1 MSTTAESTVASAH
14 TVLEPAPVLE
24 PASVRHP
31 AYDFG
36 RPAQL
41 GRESTRHLEAA
52 FESFARLWSS
62 QLTDK
67 IRVRAHLAFDRV
79 ELISYEEY
87 SDTLPSTTAM
97 VAGSF
102 VDRDEPCVVQFGLD
116 GALLWVVQMMGGRST
131 ALPEPRT
138 FTPIELALVRNL
150 MEGTFE
156 HLHASLDAL
165 LPGAPRFSAVHY
177 NPQYLQVVA
186 ATAAVIVARFTMR
199 LGDSETSATVMLP
212 ASAVVDRLAA
222 TGSDADSGHSAGQ
235 TLEQVRSTPLEI
247 TLRLAPLTIGAGEIL
262 DLAPGDLLRLPHPE
276 TRPYE
281 LVAGQTPIGLA
292 TPGSRG
298 SRLTCMIT
306 STSEET
312 H

>member
-1 MSTTAESTVASAH
+1 VNTTVEETVMTASA
-14 TVLEPAPVLE
+14 VLDDPA
-24 PASVRHP
+24 VRYP

-67 IRVRAHLAFDRV
+67 IRVRAHLALESVDLV
-79 ELISYEEY
+79 SYEEY
-87 SDTLPSTTAM
+87 SDTLPGTTAM

-102 VDRDEPCVVQFGLD
+102 ADRDEPCVVQFGLD
-116 GALLWVVQMMGGRST
+116 SALLWVVQMMGGRST
-131 ALPEPRT
+131 SLPAART

-177 NPQYLQVVA
+177 NPQYMQVIS
-186 ATAAVIVARFTMR
+186 ATAAVIVARYTMR
-199 LGDSETSATVMLP
+199 LGDSESTATVMLP

-222 TGSDADSGHSAGQ
+222 SGSDAASAHTIEQ
-235 TLEQVRSTPLEI
+235 TLEQVRSTPLEL
-247 TLRLAPLTIGAGEIL
+247 TLRLAPITIGTGEIL

-281 LVAGQTPIGLA
+281 LMAGQTRIALA

-298 SRLTCMIT
+298 SRLTCKIT
-306 STSEET
+306 TTHEEN

>member
-1 MSTTAESTVASAH
+1 MTAAA
-14 TVLEPAPVLE
+14 VLEDSA
-24 PASVRHP
+24 VRY
-31 AYDFG
+31 AEYDFS

-62 QLTDK
+62 QLTAK
-67 IRVRAHLAFDRV
+67 VRVRAHLTLESVDLV
-79 ELISYEEY
+79 SYEEY
-87 SDTLPSTTAM
+87 SATLPGTTAM

-102 VDRDEPCVVQFGLD
+102 ADREEPCVVQFGLD
-116 GALLWVVQMMGGRST
+116 SALLWVVQMMGGRST
-131 ALPEPRT
+131 SLPAART

-177 NPQYLQVVA
+177 NPQYMQVIA
-186 ATAAVIVARFTMR
+186 ATTAVIVARYTMR
-199 LGDSETSATVMLP
+199 LGDSETVATVMLP
-212 ASAVVDRLAA
+212 ASTVVDRLAA
-222 TGSDADSGHSAGQ
+222 TGSDAGAAHTAEQ
-235 TLEQVRSTPLEI
+235 TLEQVRSTPLEL
-247 TLRLAPLTIGAGEIL
+247 TLRLAPLTIGTGEIL

-281 LVAGQTPIGLA
+281 LVAGRTEIGLA

-298 SRLTCMIT
+298 SRLTCKIT
-306 STSEET
+306 TTPEET

>member
-1 MSTTAESTVASAH
+1 MTASA
-14 TVLEPAPVLE
+14 VLEDA
-24 PASVRHP
+24 AVRHP

-62 QLTDK
+62 QLTAK
-67 IRVRAHLAFDRV
+67 IRVRAHLALDSV
-79 ELISYEEY
+79 ELVSYEEY
-87 SDTLPSTTAM
+87 ADTLPGTTAM
-97 VAGSF
+97 VAGSLA
-102 VDRDEPCVVQFGLD
+102 DRGEPCVVQFGLD
-116 GALLWVVQMMGGRST
+116 SALLWVVQMMGGRST
-131 ALPEPRT
+131 SLPEART

-156 HLHASLDAL
+156 HLHASLGAL

-177 NPQYLQVVA
+177 NPQYMQVISGA
-186 ATAAVIVARFTMR
+186 AAVIVARYTMR
-199 LGDSETSATVMLP
+199 LGDSESTATVMLP

-222 TGSDADSGHSAGQ
+222 TGSDAASAHSTDH
-235 TLEQVRSTPLEI
+235 TLEQLRSTPLEL
-247 TLRLAPLTIGAGEIL
+247 TLRLAPITIGTGEIL

-281 LVAGQTPIGLA
+281 LMAGQTRIALA

-298 SRLTCMIT
+298 SRLTCKIT
-306 STSEET
+306 TTTEET

>member
-1 MSTTAESTVASAH
+1 MTASA
-14 TVLEPAPVLE
+14 VLDDHA
-24 PASVRHP
+24 VRYP

-67 IRVRAHLAFDRV
+67 IRVRAHLALESVDLV
-79 ELISYEEY
+79 SYEEY

-97 VAGSF
+97 VAGAF
-102 VDRDEPCVVQFGLD
+102 ADRDEPCVVQFGLD
-116 GALLWVVQMMGGRST
+116 SALLWVVQMMGGRST
-131 ALPEPRT
+131 SLPPART

-177 NPQYLQVVA
+177 NPQYMQVIS
-186 ATAAVIVARFTMR
+186 ATAAVIVARYTMR
-199 LGDSETSATVMLP
+199 LGDSESTATVMLP

-222 TGSDADSGHSAGQ
+222 TGSDAASAHSMEQ
-235 TLEQVRSTPLEI
+235 TLEQVRSTPVEL
-247 TLRLAPLTIGAGEIL
+247 TLRLAPITIGTGEIL

-281 LVAGQTPIGLA
+281 LMAGQTRIALA

-298 SRLTCMIT
+298 SRLTCKIT
-306 STSEET
+306 TTPEET

>member
-1 MSTTAESTVASAH
+1 MTPAA
-14 TVLEPAPVLE
+14 VLEAR
-24 PASVRHP
+24 AAQYA

-67 IRVRAHLAFDRV
+67 IRVRAHLSLDSV
-79 ELISYEEY
+79 DLVSYEEY
-87 SDTLPSTTAM
+87 ADTLPSTTAM

-102 VDRDEPCVVQFGLD
+102 ADREEPCVVQFGLD
-116 GALLWVVQMMGGRST
+116 SALLWVVQMMGGRST
-131 ALPEPRT
+131 SLPEART

-165 LPGAPRFSAVHY
+165 LPGAPTFAAVHY
-177 NPQYLQVVA
+177 NPQYMQVIA
-186 ATAAVIVARFTMR
+186 ATTAVIVARYTMR
-199 LGDSETSATVMLP
+199 LGESETTATVMLP

-222 TGSDADSGHSAGQ
+222 TGSDAGAAHTADQ
-235 TLEQVRSTPLEI
+235 TFDQLRRTPLEI
-247 TLRLAPLTIGAGEIL
+247 TLRLAPITIGTGEVL

-281 LVAGQTPIGLA
+281 LVAGQTPIALA

-298 SRLTCMIT
+298 SRLICKIT
-306 STSEET
+306 TTPEET